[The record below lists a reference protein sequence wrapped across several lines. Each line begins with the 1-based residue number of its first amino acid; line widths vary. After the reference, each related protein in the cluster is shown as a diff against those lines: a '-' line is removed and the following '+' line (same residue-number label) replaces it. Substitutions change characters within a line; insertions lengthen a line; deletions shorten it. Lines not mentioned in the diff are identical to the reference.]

1 MPSTQSLVSIVA
13 AIAVFLPMHL
23 GPVAAQDATP
33 APPSA
38 ASAVFA
44 WQTGSGPEPLAAP
57 VHLAVDPAGTL
68 WVVDSG
74 NSRFQLFTPD
84 GRFLETWGT
93 PGDGPGEFNFLVEPP
108 HHGIGS
114 VAFGPEGE
122 IYVADWANFR
132 IQKFDRERNFV
143 TAWGSEGAEDG
154 QFLSP
159 ISVTVDEAGNVYVA
173 DDGRDDI
180 QRFDADGTFLLKFGG
195 HGTAEG
201 QLFSTGYLTVDDAG
215 NIWVADDG
223 NHRIQQFA
231 PDGRFLTAWGRYGP
245 GEGQFIDP
253 IDVAVADDGAIYV
266 ADYGNNRVQIFDP
279 EGRFLGQWGGEGT
292 GEGQFIGPNGLT
304 LDGAGHIY
312 VADSGNNRAQK
323 FRLLPVQPATPALP
337 APYRAELLWESGGD
351 PQRPLDDPWFLC
363 LNPAGQLWVVDGR
376 NNQFQIIAPDGTFV
390 DTWGTA
396 GTKKGA
402 FALVEHGACAFD
414 AAGNL
419 YVVDTGNHR
428 LQKFGPD
435 RALLTAW
442 GSEGS
447 GEGQFLQPA

>member
-44 WQTGSGPEPLAAP
+44 WHTGSGPEPLAAP
-57 VHLAVDPAGTL
+57 VDLAVDPAGTL

-114 VAFGPEGE
+114 VAFGPGGE
-122 IYVADWANFR
+122 I
-132 IQKFDRERNFV
+132 
-143 TAWGSEGAEDG
+143 
-154 QFLSP
+154 
-159 ISVTVDEAGNVYVA
+159 YVA

-180 QRFDADGTFLLKFGG
+180 QKFDADGTFLLKFAGRG
-195 HGTAEG
+195 SAEG

-253 IDVAVADDGAIYV
+253 IDVAVASDGAIYV

-323 FRLLPVQPATPALP
+323 FRLLPVQSTTPAPP
-337 APYRAELLWESGGD
+337 APDRAQFLWESAGD
-351 PQRPLDDPWFLC
+351 PQRPLAD
-363 LNPAGQLWVVDGR
+363 
-376 NNQFQIIAPDGTFV
+376 
-390 DTWGTA
+390 
-396 GTKKGA
+396 
-402 FALVEHGACAFD
+402 
-414 AAGNL
+414 
-419 YVVDTGNHR
+419 
-428 LQKFGPD
+428 
-435 RALLTAW
+435 
-442 GSEGS
+442 
-447 GEGQFLQPA
+447 